1 MTARNGDTD
10 GFDPVEQEIA
20 ARLEEQRPVPRAVF
34 RGALGRYL
42 AAHDPGYGPRPE
54 RLRLMVAGYAGAG
67 ASLVALGALVAI
79 GVF

>member
-1 MTARNGDTD
+1 MTTRNGDTD
-10 GFDPVEQEIA
+10 GFDVQEQDLA
-20 ARLEEQRPVPRAVF
+20 ARLEEQRPAPRAAF

-54 RLRLMVAGYAGAG
+54 GLRLMVTRYAGAG
-67 ASLVALGALVAI
+67 AFLIALGLLVAI